1 MRTLNFSSIL
11 NGAAHLSGLDP
22 DNLSASEFNRFRDMA
37 DGRLGMCWEGE
48 YWPDTIRVVS
58 AVVTDT
64 DGVEVAPYPA
74 DAGEILNV
82 TSKNPRKTT
91 INDMLAWSIYND
103 GTNRYV
109 QLRDNATPVWL
120 EYRIVRP
127 SLTGSVYSSSSTY
140 SSGDQVYHA
149 GNFYDA
155 NTAVAVNESPSTT
168 SSKWD
173 LVKIPAIF
181 QSYLIR
187 GVYSDYLRATG
198 NNELAMAGDRNAE
211 SLLMMEADK
220 LYRQQGQTRRLD
232 IQTY

>member
-1 MRTLNFSSIL
+1 
-11 NGAAHLSGLDP
+11 
-22 DNLSASEFNRFRDMA
+22 MA
-37 DGRLGMCWEGE
+37 DGRLAMCWEGE
-48 YWPDTIRVVS
+48 YWPDTIRVAS
-58 AVVTDT
+58 ATVTDS
-64 DGVEVAPYPA
+64 DGVEVAAFPA
-74 DAGEILNV
+74 DAGEVLNV

-91 INDMLAWSIYND
+91 INEMLSWSIYDD
-103 GTNRYV
+103 GTSRYV

-127 SLTGSVYSSSSTY
+127 SLTGSVYSSTSTY
-140 SSGDQVYHA
+140 ASGDQVYHT

-155 NTAVAVNESPSTT
+155 NTAVAVNESPST
-168 SSKWD
+168 SASKWD
-173 LVKIPAIF
+173 VVQIPAIF

-198 NNELAMAGDRNAE
+198 NNELAMAADRNAE

-232 IQTY
+232 VQTY